1 MKNNN
6 SKKIFEGLISRTKI
20 YLVLI
25 AILLIV
31 ICILDFRYFTPSIV
45 LYVLILAY
53 TYWSN
58 QKRRTE
64 LSDHLQDLTL
74 NVDKL
79 AKDTVRNSPFPLVI
93 IETNG
98 NMVWKSS
105 KFVQEFVN
113 VDIINI
119 LGDLLKQIKLEIENN
134 EENEEKSI
142 HKELEIGNKIYE
154 ILGKYTKSKDEY
166 MCTLY
171 FIDETKT
178 IELEKKYYDSQICV
192 GLIMIDNF
200 EEVNQRINDEEK
212 PILTA
217 QIEKTIYE
225 WATEFKGLVVKA
237 ERDTFVCIFE
247 QQYLAK
253 LEEKKFN
260 ILDTI
265 KELELSEKVQITL
278 SISIS
283 TEGESN
289 YEKYKSAQ
297 AGLDIAL
304 GRGGD
309 QTVVRENGKYQF
321 FGGKTQELEK
331 RTKVK
336 ARIVSHALE
345 ELMQE
350 AKNVMVM
357 GHTNGDIDSMG
368 ASMGIYRL
376 AKSIGVECYI
386 INNSTGIGLQNF
398 MESAKQEK
406 EYQET
411 IINKSEALSK
421 ITPETLLVI
430 VDTHKRS
437 YVEVPELL
445 EETSKIA
452 IIDHHRKSPDFIEEA
467 ILSFHEVYASSA
479 CELVTE
485 ILEYATQKIELTTLE
500 AEALYAGIMMD
511 TKNFTFK
518 TGVRTFEAAAY
529 LRKCGI
535 DIIKVKKWF
544 QSDLKTYTKIS
555 KIIDEAE
562 IINNTIGISIYDEN
576 DKDANIVC
584 AKAAD
589 ELLTIS
595 DITASFVIG
604 KLGDKVCISGRS
616 IGDINVQVILEK
628 LGGGGHITL
637 AGAQVEGM
645 SIEEVKNL
653 LIEKINEYFSEVAN

>member
-31 ICILDFRYFTPSIV
+31 ICILDIRYFTPSVV
-45 LYVLILAY
+45 LYILILVY

-79 AKDTVRNSPFPLVI
+79 AKDTVKNSPFPLVI

-98 NMVWKSS
+98 NMVWRSS
-105 KFVQEFVN
+105 KFVQEFAN
-113 VDIINI
+113 VDINNI
-119 LGDLLKQIKLEIENN
+119 LRDLLKEIKLEIENN
-134 EENEEKSI
+134 EEDSEKSI

-166 MCTLY
+166 MCTMY
-171 FIDETKT
+171 FLDETKT
-178 IELEKKYYDSQICV
+178 LELEKKYHNSQICV
-192 GLIMIDNF
+192 GIIMIDNF

-212 PILTA
+212 PVLTA

-225 WATEFKGLVVKA
+225 WAAEFKGLVVKS

-247 QQYLAK
+247 QQYLEK
-253 LEEKKFN
+253 LKEKKFN

-265 KELELSEKVQITL
+265 KELELSNKVQITL

-297 AGLDIAL
+297 AGLDIVL

-309 QTVVRENGKYQF
+309 QTVVRENEKYQF
-321 FGGKTQELEK
+321 FGGRTQELEK

-357 GHTNGDIDSMG
+357 GHTNGDKDSMG

-376 AKSIGVECYI
+376 AKSLDVECYI
-386 INNSTGIGLQNF
+386 INNSTGISLENF

-406 EYQET
+406 EYQES

-421 ITPETLLVI
+421 ITPKTLLII

-467 ILSFHEVYASSA
+467 ILSFHEVYASST

-485 ILEYATQKIELTTLE
+485 ILEYATKEPDLTTIE

-529 LRKCGI
+529 LKKRGI

-555 KIIDEAE
+555 KIIDNAQ
-562 IINNTIGISIYDEN
+562 ITNGTIGISVYEEE
-576 DKDANIVC
+576 DKDANIIC

-616 IGDINVQVILEK
+616 IGDINVQIILEK

-653 LIEKINEYFSEVAN
+653 LIEKINEYFSETAN